1 MSWWDDLNRAKD
13 EALAGLQ
20 QTVTGITG
28 SSNDFLATVIPP
40 SQQKATATNVSQ
52 PVAGVNLPQ
61 TSGVNNNMLIVGIA
75 ALIASLYF
83 LKKG

>member
-13 EALAGLQ
+13 EAIAGLQ
-20 QTVTGITG
+20 QTVTNITG
-28 SSNDFLATVIPP
+28 TSNDFLATVVPP
-40 SQQKATATNVSQ
+40 STQKATTNNVAQ

-61 TSGVNNNMLIVGIA
+61 SAGVNNNLLVIGIA

>member
-20 QTVTGITG
+20 QTVTNITG
-28 SSNDFLATVIPP
+28 TSNDFLATVVPP
-40 SQQKATATNVSQ
+40 STQTGTATNVSQ
-52 PVAGVNLPQ
+52 PVAGVNTPQ
-61 TSGVNNNMLIVGIA
+61 TAGVNNNLLVIGIA